1 MSALKK
7 FFLYIFS
14 LFYGIAVNFRNM
26 LFNLNILRGREFEVL
41 VISVG
46 NITVGGTGKTP
57 HTEHLIQLLSKK
69 FNVAVLSRGYKRKS
83 KGFVVVETTSTSKQV
98 GDEPLQIKMKFP
110 SVTVVVDE
118 KRVRGIEKIL
128 EISEKRPDVI
138 ILDDAFQHRYVTPAI
153 NILLIDFSRMITEDD
168 LLPLGRLR
176 EPASNRDRAN
186 IIIVTKCPREIK
198 PIDERIITKDLHIW
212 PYQDLFFSRIK
223 YGELLPLFPEK
234 VKQQK
239 VCLDSETGVLLL
251 TGIANPQSLEA
262 KLLQTTSSVVQAEFP
277 DHHAYTLKDMEK
289 VANQLTAMSATN
301 KVIITTEK
309 DTFRIKEIENL
320 PEIIAENLYYMPI
333 EIKFINQP
341 DNDFDKK
348 ILKYVG
354 ENKSN
359 FELHSRKNKI

>member
-1 MSALKK
+1 M
-7 FFLYIFS
+7 
-14 LFYGIAVNFRNM
+14 AVNFRNT
-26 LFNLNILRGREFEVL
+26 LFNLNILRSKEFDVP

-57 HTEHLIQLLSKK
+57 HTEHLIALLSRK
-69 FNVAVLSRGYKRKS
+69 FDVAVLSRGYKRKS
-83 KGFVVVETTSTSKQV
+83 RGFQVVESSSTVKQV
-98 GDEPLQIKMKFP
+98 GDEPKQIKVKFP
-110 SVTVVVDE
+110 SVMVAVDE

-128 EISEKRPDVI
+128 ELSERRPDII
-138 ILDDAFQHRYVTPAI
+138 ILDDAFQHRYVTPSI

-212 PYQDLFFSRIK
+212 PYQDLYFSRIK
-223 YGELLPLFPEK
+223 YGSLAPVFPEK
-234 VKQQK
+234 V
-239 VCLDSETGVLLL
+239 TGEKFCIDQDTGILLL
-251 TGIANPQSLEA
+251 TGIANPQPLRD
-262 KLLQTTSSVVQAEFP
+262 KLLKMTKSVVSASYA
-277 DHHAYTLKDMEK
+277 DHYQFVLKDME
-289 VANQLTAMSATN
+289 AIAMQFESMTAT
-301 KVIITTEK
+301 KKIIVTTEK
-309 DTFRIKEIENL
+309 DTFRMQEIENL
-320 PEIIAENLYYMPI
+320 PEIIGANLYYIPI
-333 EIKFINQP
+333 EIRFINQTE
-341 DNDFDKK
+341 NEFDKK

>member
-1 MSALKK
+1 MKK
-7 FFLYIFS
+7 LVLYIFS
-14 LFYGIAVNFRNM
+14 LFYGMVVNFRNT
-26 LFNLNILRGREFEVL
+26 LFNLNIFRAREFDVP
-41 VISVG
+41 VISIG

-57 HTEHLIQLLSKK
+57 HTEHLIQLLSKR

-83 KGFVVVETTSTSKQV
+83 RGFFVVETGYSIKQV
-98 GDEPLQIKMKFP
+98 GDEPLQIKTKFP
-110 SVTVVVDE
+110 AVMVAVDE

-128 EISEKRPDVI
+128 QLSEKRPDVI
-138 ILDDAFQHRYVTPAI
+138 ILDDAFQHRYVTPSI

-223 YGELLPLFPEK
+223 YGELTPLFPEK
-234 VKQQK
+234 TEDKKFCIDQ
-239 VCLDSETGVLLL
+239 ETGILLL
-251 TGIANPQSLEA
+251 SGIANPQPLRDM
-262 KLLQTTSSVVQAEFP
+262 LLKKTKSVVLAEFP
-277 DHHAYTLKDMEK
+277 DHHPFSLKDLER
-289 VANQLTAMSATN
+289 VADQFNAMTASR
-301 KVIITTEK
+301 KIIVTTEK
-309 DTFRIKEIENL
+309 DTFRISEIDNL
-320 PEIIAENLYYMPI
+320 PEIIAATLYYIPI
-333 EIKFINQP
+333 EIRFINQV
-341 DNDFDKK
+341 DDDFDKK
-348 ILKYVG
+348 IMKYVG

>member
-1 MSALKK
+1 MV
-7 FFLYIFS
+7 
-14 LFYGIAVNFRNM
+14 VNFRNM
-26 LFNLNILRGREFEVL
+26 MFNLNILRSKEFEVP

-57 HTEHLIQLLSKK
+57 HTEHLIKLLSKK
-69 FNVAVLSRGYKRKS
+69 FNIAVLSRGYKRKS
-83 KGFVVVETTSTSKQV
+83 MGFQLVETSSTSRHA

-110 SVTVVVDE
+110 NVMVAVDE
-118 KRVRGIEKIL
+118 NRVRGIEKIL
-128 EISEKRPDVI
+128 EISEKHPDVI
-138 ILDDAFQHRYVTPAI
+138 ILDDAFQHRYVTPSI
-153 NILLIDFSRMITEDD
+153 NILLIDYSRMITEDD

-223 YGELLPLFPEK
+223 YGEIVPLFPDKVLEEK
-234 VKQQK
+234 V
-239 VCLDSETGVLLL
+239 CIDSETGVLLL
-251 TGIANPQSLEA
+251 TGIANAQSLKA
-262 KLLQTTSSVVQAEFP
+262 RLLQSTSSVVSAEFP
-277 DHHAYTLKDMEK
+277 DHHPFTQKDMEQ
-289 VANQLTAMSATN
+289 VATQLVNMAAT
-301 KVIITTEK
+301 KKIIITTEK
-309 DTFRIKEIENL
+309 DTFRIREIENL
-320 PEIIAENLYYMPI
+320 PEIILANLYYIPI
-333 EIKFINQP
+333 EIKFINQT

-359 FELHSRKNKI
+359 FELHSRKSKI

>member
-1 MSALKK
+1 MV
-7 FFLYIFS
+7 
-14 LFYGIAVNFRNM
+14 VNFRNM
-26 LFNLNILRGREFEVL
+26 LFNLNILRGREFEVP
-41 VISVG
+41 VISIG

-69 FNVAVLSRGYKRKS
+69 FDIAVLSRGYKRKS
-83 KGFVVVETTSTSKQV
+83 SGFLVVETNSTIRQV

-110 SVTVVVDE
+110 GVMVAVDE

-138 ILDDAFQHRYVTPAI
+138 ILDDAFQHRYVTPSI

-234 VKQQK
+234 VMEQK
-239 VCLDSETGVLLL
+239 PVLDGETGVLLL
-251 TGIANPQSLEA
+251 TGIANPQSLKE
-262 KLLQTTSSVVQAEFP
+262 KLLKTTKSVVSSEFP
-277 DHHAYTLKDMEK
+277 DHHPFTLKDMER
-289 VANQLTAMSATN
+289 VAGQYEAMTAV
-301 KVIITTEK
+301 KKIIVTTEK
-309 DTFRIKEIENL
+309 DTFRILELDNL
-320 PEIIAENLYYMPI
+320 PESVASNLYYIPI
-333 EIKFINQP
+333 EIRFINQTE
-341 DNDFDKK
+341 NDFDKK

-359 FELHSRKNKI
+359 FELHTRKNKI

>member
-1 MSALKK
+1 MKK
-7 FFLYIFS
+7 LVLYLLS
-14 LFYGIAVNFRNM
+14 LVYGMVVNFRNM
-26 LFNLNILRGREFEVL
+26 LFNLNILRGREFDVP

-57 HTEHLIQLLSKK
+57 HTEHLIQLLSKR
-69 FNVAVLSRGYKRKS
+69 FNLAVLSRGYKRKS
-83 KGFVVVETTSTSKQV
+83 TGFMVVETNSTSRQV
-98 GDEPLQIKMKFP
+98 GDEPLQIKTKFP
-110 SVTVVVDE
+110 AVMVAVDE
-118 KRVRGIEKIL
+118 NRVRGIEKIL
-128 EISEKRPDVI
+128 AICEKRPDVI
-138 ILDDAFQHRYVTPAI
+138 ILDDAFQHRYVTPSI

-223 YGELLPLFPEK
+223 YGELTPVFPEK
-234 VKQQK
+234 VTDQK
-239 VCLDSETGVLLL
+239 VILNTDSGILLL
-251 TGIANPQSLEA
+251 TGIANPKSL
-262 KLLQTTSSVVQAEFP
+262 KNTLLKITNSVVSATFP
-277 DHHAYTLKDMEK
+277 DHHPFALKDMEA
-289 VANQLTAMSATN
+289 VAGQYEAMSAE
-301 KVIITTEK
+301 KKIIVTTEK
-309 DTFRIKEIENL
+309 DTFRIREIENL
-320 PEIIAENLYYMPI
+320 PDAIVSNLYYIPI
-333 EIKFINQP
+333 EIRFINQTE
-341 DNDFDKK
+341 NEFDKK

>member
-1 MSALKK
+1 MV
-7 FFLYIFS
+7 
-14 LFYGIAVNFRNM
+14 VNFRNL
-26 LFNLNILRGREFEVL
+26 LFNLNILRGREFEVP

-57 HTEHLIQLLSKK
+57 HTEHLIQLLSTK
-69 FNVAVLSRGYKRKS
+69 FNIAVLSRGYKRKS
-83 KGFVVVETTSTSKQV
+83 RGFLPVETTSTSKQV

-110 SVTVVVDE
+110 SVMVAVDE
-118 KRVRGIEKIL
+118 NRVRGIERIL
-128 EISEKRPDVI
+128 AISEKRPDVI
-138 ILDDAFQHRYVTPAI
+138 ILDDAFQHRYVTPSI
-153 NILLIDFSRMITEDD
+153 NILLIDFSRMITEDE

-223 YGELLPLFPEK
+223 YGELMPLFPDK
-234 VKQQK
+234 VKETK
-239 VCLDSETGVLLL
+239 GAIDSETGVLLL
-251 TGIANPQSLEA
+251 TGIANPESLKS
-262 KLLQTTSSVVQAEFP
+262 KLLQTTRTVVSAEYP
-277 DHHAYTLKDMEK
+277 DHHAFSLKDMEQ
-289 VANQLTAMSATN
+289 VATQLTALTTAKKM
-301 KVIITTEK
+301 IITTEK

-320 PEIIAENLYYMPI
+320 PEIIAENLYYIPI
-333 EIKFINQP
+333 EIKFINQT

>member
-1 MSALKK
+1 MV
-7 FFLYIFS
+7 
-14 LFYGIAVNFRNM
+14 VNLRNVF
-26 LFNLNILRGREFEVL
+26 FNLNILRSKEFEVP

-69 FNVAVLSRGYKRKS
+69 FNVAVISRGYKRKT
-83 KGFVVVETTSTSKQV
+83 KGFLVVETTSTSKQV

-110 SVTVVVDE
+110 SVLVVVDE

-128 EISEKRPDVI
+128 QMSERQPDVI
-138 ILDDAFQHRYVTPAI
+138 IMDDAFQHRYVTPAI

-223 YGELLPLFPEK
+223 YGELTPLFPEK
-234 VKQQK
+234 VKEK
-239 VCLDSETGVLLL
+239 NFGVDENTGVLLL
-251 TGIANPQSLEA
+251 TGIANPQPLRDR
-262 KLLQTTSSVVQAEFP
+262 LLKTTKSVVSAEFP
-277 DHHAYTLKDMEK
+277 DHHSFTLKDIEG
-289 VANQLTAMSATN
+289 VAVQFESMAATR
-301 KVIITTEK
+301 KIIITSEK
-309 DTFRIKEIENL
+309 DTFRILEIGNL
-320 PEIIAENLYYMPI
+320 PEVIAENLYYIPI
-333 EIKFINQP
+333 EIRFINQI
-341 DNDFDKK
+341 DDDFDKK

-359 FELHSRKNKI
+359 FELRSRKNKI

>member
-1 MSALKK
+1 LKQ

-14 LFYGIAVNFRNM
+14 LVYGMVVNIRNT
-26 LFNLNILRGREFEVL
+26 LFNLNILRTREFEVP

-57 HTEHLIQLLSKK
+57 HTEHLIGLLSKK
-69 FNVAVLSRGYKRKS
+69 FDIAVLSRGYKRKS
-83 KGFVVVETTSTSKQV
+83 KGFLLVETDSFIRQS
-98 GDEPLQIKMKFP
+98 GDEPLQIKRKFP
-110 SVTVVVDE
+110 GILVAVDE
-118 KRVRGIEKIL
+118 NRVRGIEKIL

-138 ILDDAFQHRYVTPAI
+138 ILDDAFQHRYVTPSI
-153 NILLIDFSRMITEDD
+153 NILLIDYNRMITEDD
-168 LLPLGRLR
+168 MLPYGRLR

-223 YGELLPLFPEK
+223 YGEMLPLFPNKAKEK
-234 VKQQK
+234 K
-239 VCLDSETGVLLL
+239 VCLDADTGILLL
-251 TGIANPQSLEA
+251 TGIANPQPLRD
-262 KLLQTTSSVVQAEFP
+262 KLLQTTKSVVAAAYP
-277 DHHAYTLKDMEK
+277 DHYPFTLKDMEK
-289 VANQLTAMSATN
+289 VAGQLEAMSTE
-301 KVIITTEK
+301 KKLIVTTEK
-309 DTFRIKEIENL
+309 DTFRILEIEDL
-320 PEIIAENLYYMPI
+320 PDTIAENLYYIPI
-333 EIKFINQP
+333 EIRFINQT

-348 ILKYVG
+348 IMKYVG

>member
-1 MSALKK
+1 
-7 FFLYIFS
+7 
-14 LFYGIAVNFRNM
+14 VP
-26 LFNLNILRGREFEVL
+26 

-69 FNVAVLSRGYKRKS
+69 FQVAVLSRGYKRKS
-83 KGFVVVETTSTSKQV
+83 RGFLVVENESTSKQV

-110 SVTVVVDE
+110 SVMVAVDE

-128 EISEKRPDVI
+128 QICEKRPDVI

-186 IIIVTKCPREIK
+186 IIIVTKCPHEIK

-212 PYQDLFFSRIK
+212 PYQDLFFSCIK
-223 YGELLPLFPEK
+223 YGELTALYPDK
-234 VKQQK
+234 ADAKAVK
-239 VCLDSETGVLLL
+239 LNSDTGILLL
-251 TGIANPQSLEA
+251 TGIANPQLF
-262 KLLQTTSSVVQAEFP
+262 KDMLLKITNSVVSCEYR
-277 DHHAYTLKDMEK
+277 DHHPYTLKDMER
-289 VANQLTAMSATN
+289 VVSQFENMSAEN
-301 KVIITTEK
+301 KIIITTEK
-309 DTFRIKEIENL
+309 DTFRIREIDNL
-320 PEIIAENLYYMPI
+320 PEKIASNLYYIPI
-333 EIKFINQP
+333 EIGFINQTE
-341 DNDFDKK
+341 NEFDKK
-348 ILKYVG
+348 IIKYVG

>member
-1 MSALKK
+1 
-7 FFLYIFS
+7 
-14 LFYGIAVNFRNM
+14 M
-26 LFNLNILRGREFEVL
+26 LFNLNILRGREFEVP

-69 FNVAVLSRGYKRKS
+69 FNIAVLSRGYKRKS
-83 KGFVVVETTSTSKQV
+83 RGFLEVETTSTSKQV

-110 SVTVVVDE
+110 SVMVAVDE
-118 KRVRGIEKIL
+118 NRVRGIERIL

-138 ILDDAFQHRYVTPAI
+138 ILDDAFQHRYVTPSI
-153 NILLIDFSRMITEDD
+153 NILLIDFSRMITEDE

-223 YGELLPLFPEK
+223 YGEILPLFPDK
-234 VKQQK
+234 VKERK
-239 VCLDSETGVLLL
+239 VSIDSETGVLLL
-251 TGIANPQSLEA
+251 TGIANPEALKA
-262 KLLQTTSSVVQAEFP
+262 KLLQKTSTVVSAEYP
-277 DHHAYTLKDMEK
+277 DHYAFTRKDMEQVASQLAGLTSVSK
-289 VANQLTAMSATN
+289 V
-301 KVIITTEK
+301 VITTEK
-309 DTFRIKEIENL
+309 DTFRIKEIEDL
-320 PEIIAENLYYMPI
+320 PEIIAENLYYIPI
-333 EIKFINQP
+333 EIKFINQT

>member
-1 MSALKK
+1 MV
-7 FFLYIFS
+7 
-14 LFYGIAVNFRNM
+14 VNTRNI
-26 LFNLNILRGREFEVL
+26 LFNLNILRAREFEVP

-69 FNVAVLSRGYKRKS
+69 FNIAVLSRGYKRKS
-83 KGFVVVETTSTSKQV
+83 NGFVVVETNSACKQV
-98 GDEPLQIKMKFP
+98 GDEPLQIKTKFP
-110 SVTVVVDE
+110 SVLVAVDE

-128 EISEKRPDVI
+128 AMSERQPDVI

-176 EPASNRDRAN
+176 EPASNRSRAN

-198 PIDERIITKDLHIW
+198 PIDERIMTKDLHIW

-223 YGELLPLFPEK
+223 YGVLTPMFPDKVAEK
-234 VKQQK
+234 EFLV
-239 VCLDSETGVLLL
+239 DSETGILLL
-251 TGIANPQSLEA
+251 TGIANPKSLRD
-262 KLLQTTSSVVQAEFP
+262 KLLKTTKSVVSSEFP
-277 DHHAYTLKDMEK
+277 DHYAYTSKDMES
-289 VANQLTAMSATN
+289 VAAQFTAMSAGR
-301 KVIITTEK
+301 KIIVTTEK
-309 DTFRIKEIENL
+309 DTFRIMEIADL
-320 PEIIAENLYYMPI
+320 PEAIYENLYFIPI
-333 EIKFINQP
+333 EIRFINQT
-341 DNDFDKK
+341 DNEFDKK

-359 FELHSRKNKI
+359 FELRSRKNKI

>member
-1 MSALKK
+1 LKK
-7 FFLYIFS
+7 LILYLFS
-14 LFYGIAVNFRNM
+14 LVYGMVVNFRNL
-26 LFNLNILRGREFEVL
+26 LFNLNILRGREFEVP

-57 HTEHLIQLLSKK
+57 HTEHLIQLLGTK
-69 FNVAVLSRGYKRKS
+69 FNIAVLSRGYKRKS
-83 KGFVVVETTSTSKQV
+83 RGFLTVETSSTSKQV

-110 SVTVVVDE
+110 AVMVAVDE
-118 KRVRGIEKIL
+118 NRVRGIERIL

-138 ILDDAFQHRYVTPAI
+138 ILDDAFQHRYVTPSI
-153 NILLIDFSRMITEDD
+153 NILLIDFSRMITEDE

-223 YGELLPLFPEK
+223 YGEVLPLFPEK
-234 VKQQK
+234 VKENK
-239 VCLDSETGVLLL
+239 GAIDSETGVLLL
-251 TGIANPQSLEA
+251 TGIANPESLKA
-262 KLLQTTSSVVQAEFP
+262 RLLQTTRTVVSAEYP
-277 DHHAYTLKDMEK
+277 DHHAFTLKDMEQ
-289 VANQLTAMSATN
+289 VASQLAVLSTAKKMI
-301 KVIITTEK
+301 VTTEK
-309 DTFRIKEIENL
+309 DTFRIKEIDNL
-320 PEIIAENLYYMPI
+320 PEIIAENLYYIPI
-333 EIKFINQP
+333 EIKFINQT

>member
-1 MSALKK
+1 MKK
-7 FFLYIFS
+7 FVLYLFS
-14 LFYGIAVNFRNM
+14 LAYGMVVNFRNM
-26 LFNLNILRGREFEVL
+26 LFNLNILRGREFEVP

-57 HTEHLIQLLSKK
+57 HTEHLINLLSKK
-69 FNVAVLSRGYKRKS
+69 FNIAVLSRGYKRKS
-83 KGFVVVETTSTSKQV
+83 KGFLVVETSSTSRQV
-98 GDEPLQIKMKFP
+98 GDEPLQIKMKYP
-110 SVTVVVDE
+110 NVVVAVDE
-118 KRVRGIEKIL
+118 NRVRGIEKIL
-128 EISEKRPDVI
+128 EISEKHPDVI
-138 ILDDAFQHRYVTPAI
+138 ILDDAFQHRYVTPSI
-153 NILLIDFSRMITEDD
+153 NILLIDYSRMITEDD

-223 YGELLPLFPEK
+223 YGEILPLFPEK
-234 VKQQK
+234 VLEQK

-251 TGIANPQSLEA
+251 TGIANAKSLKA
-262 KLLQTTSSVVQAEFP
+262 KLLQTTSSVVSAEFP
-277 DHHAYTLKDMEK
+277 DHHPFSLKDMEQ
-289 VANQLTAMSATN
+289 VANQLEAMTAIN
-301 KVIITTEK
+301 KIIITTEK
-309 DTFRIKEIENL
+309 DTFRIREIDNL
-320 PEIIAENLYYMPI
+320 PEIIAANLYYIPI
-333 EIKFINQP
+333 EIKFINQT